1 MTEESKKQTKQSKW
15 QIAET
20 GKQQRAAR
28 DPGGGGNPSGQGL
41 YGAGATC
48 PFKRFFC
55 VLQLIVSFVLLG
67 FLLQMASLQQ
77 PFLFFIFDSQVYVDD
92 FGGVEETEEKAL
104 ESFHSLGNLLVE
116 LGLEEGVD
124 KAQGDKG
131 TLAKS
136 GLARDVQN
144 ANR

>member
-1 MTEESKKQTKQSKW
+1 MTQAVVAIHQAKGFTVQVPHVPSKDFS
-15 QIAET
+15 
-20 GKQQRAAR
+20 
-28 DPGGGGNPSGQGL
+28 
-41 YGAGATC
+41 
-48 PFKRFFC
+48 C
-55 VLQLIVSFVLLG
+55 VLQLIVSFALLG
-67 FLLQMASLQQ
+67 FLLQE

-131 TLAKS
+131 TLAKL

-144 ANR
+144 ANRLGLNYILA

>member
-1 MTEESKKQTKQSKW
+1 MSLRK
-15 QIAET
+15 I
-20 GKQQRAAR
+20 
-28 DPGGGGNPSGQGL
+28 
-41 YGAGATC
+41 
-48 PFKRFFC
+48 FC
-55 VLQLIVSFVLLG
+55 VLQLIVSFALLG
-67 FLLQMASLQQ
+67 FLFHMASLQE

-92 FGGVEETEEKAL
+92 FGGVEETKEKAL

-136 GLARDVQN
+136 GLARDVQLHFGI
-144 ANR
+144 ADVCHNRHNRWWYTFFKLVYLLA